1 MRRTRLSLAIF
12 SSLALGPML
21 AAAQTAPTAP
31 EASQAL
37 DKVTVTGSRIPRT
50 EVEGPAAITA
60 ISAEQIKASG
70 FTSVPELLRSL
81 SQNGGETQGQQSSM
95 GAATTPGAQQVSL
108 RGLGPNHTLVLI
120 NGRRVADFPLPLQ
133 GRSNFT
139 DVGNIP
145 LGMIER
151 VEVLTGSASAIYGSD
166 AMAGVINF
174 ILKKSPDGTT
184 VEYRYGD
191 TSRGGGQSQRLTV
204 TSGFARDAFSATFG
218 LEVQNKKPLWASR
231 RSVQDSTLDAPDAD
245 GRLPRLIAEI
255 YDDDLGENIAPADA
269 CDALAALNGGST
281 VLANG
286 EYGAYCGS
294 APAIAYGTIEQE
306 RRGINAYASLRYAF
320 SDTLTAF
327 ADIQL
332 GRQKVALL
340 NTPTRWAFQD
350 PASTRNYAN
359 VFFNAGTGRYEAWW
373 RQFAPEEMGG
383 IRRAMNR
390 NTQKTF
396 ALATGLEGA
405 FAGDW
410 QWEAA
415 LSHSQYSADVRFA
428 RIRADAANRLFLGE
442 RLGYDADGYAIYD
455 ADPARLFRPL
465 SVADYERISATSTFR
480 PKAQTHVAS
489 FTLNNPAWLTLPAGD
504 AGFAGVVEYGRQ
516 SYRINPDPV
525 ALTTDYYGARYGDGQ
540 GSRSHWSIAAETRLP
555 LVERFD
561 ASLAGRYDRYH
572 YAGNAPGK
580 FTYSL
585 GLEWRPLQSLLLRG
599 SYGTGFRA
607 PDLHYLFAGEDYFR
621 TRATDHYRCRLANP
635 NAPIADCRSSLRRAR
650 VTNIRTGNP
659 DLDVETSTSL
669 TAGIVWS
676 PTADFDISLD
686 YYKIRIQNQV
696 QDFSIDALLRDE
708 ADCRLGVTADGRPV
722 DAASPTCVD
731 ALARVMRDAASNNQL
746 TGVRFNPINIARE
759 ETSGFDLASHY
770 RLRTTHAGDFRFR
783 ASYSWVHKHTSQ
795 QYPGD
800 PVEDQ
805 LALGSGYYIPRSK
818 ANAGVAWEK
827 GPLGLSLYG
836 HRLGRISNYDNSAWT
851 PATWRLNAGGHYD
864 ITPQLRV
871 ALSINNLQDKMPPR
885 DATYT
890 SYPYYDISWYDSVG
904 RSYWLQLTWKSGG
917 AR

>member
-1 MRRTRLSLAIF
+1 MRKTCLGHAIF
-12 SSLALGPML
+12 SALTLTPALACAQ
-21 AAAQTAPTAP
+21 AAPAEDP
-31 EASQAL
+31 ASRQL
-37 DKVTVTGSRIPRT
+37 DKITVTGSRIPRT
-50 EVEGPAAITA
+50 QVEGPAAITTV
-60 ISAEQIKASG
+60 SAEQIEASG

-174 ILKKSPDGTT
+174 ILKKSPDGTSID
-184 VEYRYGD
+184 YRYGN
-191 TSRGGGQSQRLTV
+191 THRGGGQSQRLTL
-204 TSGFARDAFSATFG
+204 TSGFERDAFSAVFG
-218 LEVQNKKPLWASR
+218 LEVQQKKPLWAAR
-231 RSVQDSTLDAPDAD
+231 RNIQDSTLDAPDAD

-255 YDDDLGENIAPADA
+255 YDDDEGENIAPADA
-269 CDALAALNGGST
+269 CTALGALNQGST
-281 VLANG
+281 VLAQG
-286 EYGAYCGS
+286 DYGPYCGS
-294 APAIAYGTIEQE
+294 ALAIAYNTIEQQ
-306 RRGINAYASLRYAF
+306 RKGINVYAALNYDF
-320 SDTLTAF
+320 SDQLGWF
-327 ADIQL
+327 ADLQL

-359 VFFNAGTGRYEAWW
+359 VFYNESTGRYEAWW
-373 RQFAPEEMGG
+373 RQFAPEEMGSL
-383 IRRAMNR
+383 RRAMNR
-390 NTQKTF
+390 NTQKTL
-396 ALATGLEGA
+396 AIATGFEGSWNEN
-405 FAGDW
+405 W
-410 QWEAA
+410 QWAA
-415 LSHSQYSADVRFA
+415 TLNHAQYKADVSFA
-428 RIRADAANRLFLGE
+428 RIHADAANRLFLGQ
-442 RLGYDADGYAIYD
+442 RQGYDADGYAIYR
-455 ADPARLFRPL
+455 ADPARLFRAL
-465 SVADYERISATSTFR
+465 DVAEYDAIAVTSTFH
-480 PKAQTHVAS
+480 PKAQTDTLS
-489 FTLNNPAWLTLPAGD
+489 FTLNTPALFQMPVGD

-516 SYRINPDPV
+516 SYDIHPDPL
-525 ALTTDYYGARYGDGQ
+525 ALTTDYYGARYGDGR
-540 GSRSHWSIAAETRLP
+540 GKRNHWSVAGETRLP
-555 LVERFD
+555 LMSTLD

-572 YAGNAPGK
+572 YAGNHPGK

-585 GLEWRPLQSLLLRG
+585 GLEWRPLESLLLRG

-635 NAPIADCRSSLRRAR
+635 DAPIADCRSSLRRAR
-650 VTNIRTGNP
+650 VTHIRTGNP

-686 YYKIRIQNQV
+686 YYNIRIRNQV

-708 ADCRLGVTADGRPV
+708 ASCRLGISPDGKPV

-731 ALARVMRDAASNNQL
+731 AIARVMRDGATL

-759 ETSGFDLASHY
+759 ATSGFDLASHY
-770 RLRTTHAGDFRFR
+770 RLRTEAAGDFRFR

-805 LALGSGYYIPRSK
+805 LAVDSGYYIPRSK
-818 ANAGVAWEK
+818 ANLGASWEM
-827 GPLGLSLYG
+827 GPMGLSLYG
-836 HRLGRISNYDNSAWT
+836 HRLGRIANYDNNAWT
-851 PATWRLNAGGHYD
+851 RASWRLNAGAHYD
-864 ITPQLRV
+864 INAQLRI
-871 ALSINNLQDKMPPR
+871 ALSVNNVQDKMPPR
-885 DATYT
+885 DPTYT

-904 RSYWLQLTWKSGG
+904 RSYWLQLTWKPGKQ
-917 AR
+917 